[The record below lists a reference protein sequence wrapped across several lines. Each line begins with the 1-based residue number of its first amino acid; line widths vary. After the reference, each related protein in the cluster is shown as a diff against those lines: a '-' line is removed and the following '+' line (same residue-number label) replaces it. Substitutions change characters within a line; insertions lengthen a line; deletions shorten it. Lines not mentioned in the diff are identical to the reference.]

1 MTTKISKLPT
11 RENPKLQKFLAD
23 SGICSRRR
31 GEQLIENGEVTVNG
45 KLAKLG
51 CRISPKSDSIKVQG
65 KLIFPKSIDRLCLLI
80 NKPKGFTCSNS
91 DTFAKRLIFDL
102 LEEEHKKQR
111 LFCAGRLDVE
121 SEGLVILTNDGDLTY
136 KLTHPSQRIEK
147 KYEVELNKPLIEN
160 DRFKLISGIED
171 KEDFL
176 RLDKIEKRGKH
187 GDSKRLIISMGHGKK
202 REIRRAFSRVG
213 YRVIKLRRVALG
225 ALKIGKTPKG
235 GYRVLKNKEIDLLFS

>member
-1 MTTKISKLPT
+1 MLTKTWGTINREWRSHREWKTRKTWLPH
-11 RENPKLQKFLAD
+11 F
-23 SGICSRRR
+23 S
-31 GEQLIENGEVTVNG
+31 
-45 KLAKLG
+45 
-51 CRISPKSDSIKVQG
+51 KSDSIKVN
-65 KLIFPKSIDRLCLLI
+65 KVIFPKSIDRLCLLI

-160 DRFKLISGIED
+160 DRFKLMSGIED

-187 GDSKRLIISMGHGKK
+187 GDSKRLFISRGMEKK
-202 REIRRAFSRVG
+202 RFAE
-213 YRVIKLRRVALG
+213 
-225 ALKIGKTPKG
+225 
-235 GYRVLKNKEIDLLFS
+235 LFPELAIAS